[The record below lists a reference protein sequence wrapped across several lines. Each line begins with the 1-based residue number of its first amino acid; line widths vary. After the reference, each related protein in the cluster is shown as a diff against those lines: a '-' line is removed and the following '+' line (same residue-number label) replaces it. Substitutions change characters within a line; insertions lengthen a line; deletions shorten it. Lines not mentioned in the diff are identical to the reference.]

1 MPLPQLSKIKN
12 LTLAL
17 LLAAT
22 TYDCGDDKTPRTHS
36 NPSKRRTNYAKL
48 SPPNLPVKECESP
61 SLRGVRLH
69 DPFSDR
75 GRMERSLRWEDIT
88 DAVEHRYGI
97 PEGYLLGMVAQESMG
112 DPTMPN
118 KIGDAGLGL
127 IHMQPLL
134 TNQYGLKMITNSR
147 KLRDFNQGKRIN
159 SMLRATN
166 YDLVDLTAYDDRW
179 HPVKNVDAA
188 ARMLAD
194 HYQRSGSWKAALHRY
209 AGRSSY
215 PSKVIRFAKLSSD
228 DDYLAKLAAEFNTRN
243 RSLIVDGKPLT
254 YARYLDI
261 AHKQNACQFGIS
273 TYRTLPRRV
282 P

>member
-1 MPLPQLSKIKN
+1 MKSLKSLA
-12 LTLAL
+12 LAL
-17 LLAAT
+17 LLAAS
-22 TYDCGDDKTPRTHS
+22 TYDCSDDTTLRRHS

-69 DPFSDR
+69 NSFSDR

-97 PEGYLLGMVAQESMG
+97 PDGYLLGMVAQESMG
-112 DPTMPN
+112 DPTLPN
-118 KIGDAGLGL
+118 LIGDAGLGL

-134 TNQYGLKMITNSR
+134 TNAYGLRMITNSR

-159 SMLRATN
+159 RILREMN
-166 YDLVDLTAYDDRW
+166 YDLVDLTAHDDRW

-194 HYQRSGSWKAALHRY
+194 HYQRTGSWDAALRRY
-209 AGRSSY
+209 AGRRSY
-215 PSKVIRFAKLSSD
+215 PSKVTRFARLSSD
-228 DDYLAKLAAEFNTRN
+228 DDYLTELAADFDARN
-243 RSLIVDGKPLT
+243 RSLVVDGKPLT

-273 TYRTLPRRV
+273 KYRTLPRRV